1 MAGST
6 TGYTWEDFLKEL
18 EGSGLKGQFS
28 DADMRLAQA
37 HPDAGR
43 SILSYKRDYMN
54 ATNDQARALANA
66 GAERV
71 RSSFGGYTA
80 GEDGSGYYRDSLSP
94 KDFTYGEAP
103 SFQSRHD
110 GQIQE
115 LLQGL
120 VNRPD
125 FSYDVEKDPL
135 YTQYRK
141 QYVREGQ
148 RASQDAMGQAAAMSG
163 GLPSSYAGTA
173 AGQAANYYNAQLT
186 DKIPELEELAFQ
198 KYMNDFDMD
207 RVKLQ
212 SVQDADNADY
222 QRYLGQLDQY
232 NADRSF
238 AYGQHMDE
246 VASQRQ
252 NQEDLWDRA
261 QTAAQYGDYKG
272 LNELGVDTSGFQSQQ
287 ERERA
292 VDDALLRAQYGDYS
306 GLQAL
311 GVDTSGYLS
320 SQDMWQR
327 GMDYQREQDALAQQN
342 WERQFSYGQS
352 QDALARDQD
361 DYQRRL
367 QMAQIQAQYGDYSGL
382 QALGVDTSG
391 YEASAKA
398 SAGGDA
404 GYKPVNSYEQVMEQI
419 AAGIM
424 GPQTMKDYKYYTGQS
439 YFNGV
444 DGSVTP
450 VNYDVTGGTMTQY
463 NLSDTARSIDN
474 QIESK
479 LGALTKLQIM
489 EMVNDAYER
498 GDITDEEFPFFAAR
512 YGIKLKGEN

>member
-6 TGYTWEDFLKEL
+6 LGYTWEDFLKEL
-18 EGSGLKGQFS
+18 EESGLKGQFS
-28 DADMRLAQA
+28 EADMRLAQE

-43 SILSYKRDYMN
+43 SILSYKRDYAN

-80 GEDGSGYYRDSLSP
+80 GTDGSQYYRDSLSP
-94 KDFTYGEAP
+94 RDFSYAEAP
-103 SFQSRHD
+103 SFTSRYD

-115 LLQGL
+115 LLRGL
-120 VNRPD
+120 VDRPA

-135 YTQYRK
+135 YSQYRK
-141 QYVREGQ
+141 QYIREGQ

-186 DKIPELEELAFQ
+186 DKIPELEQYAYQ

-212 SVQDADNADY
+212 SVQDADNVDY
-222 QRYLGQLDQY
+222 QRYLGQLNQY
-232 NADRSF
+232 NTDRSF

-246 VASQRQ
+246 VANQRQ
-252 NQEDLWDRA
+252 NQADLWDRA

-272 LNELGVDTSGFQSQQ
+272 LSDLGVDTAGYQSQQ
-287 ERERA
+287 ERQRA

-311 GVDTSGYLS
+311 GIDTSGYLS

-327 GMDYQREQDALAQQN
+327 EMDYQREQDALAQQN

-352 QDALARDQD
+352 QDALARSQD

-367 QMAQIQAQYGDYSGL
+367 QMAELQAQYGDYSGL
-382 QALGVDTSG
+382 QALGVDTS
-391 YEASAKA
+391 ARS
-398 SAGGDA
+398 GGQETA
-404 GYKPVNSYEQVMEQI
+404 YKPVNSWDQVKDQI
-419 AAGIM
+419 ASGAVGA
-424 GPQTMKDYKYYTGQS
+424 QTARDYEYYTGRP
-439 YFNGV
+439 YFNGA
-444 DGSVTP
+444 DVTP
-450 VNYDVTGGTMTQY
+450 AEYSMTGGQQTVDS
-463 NLSDTARSIDN
+463 LSAGGRNVYDM
-474 QIESK
+474 IESK
-479 LGALTKLQIM
+479 LGGLTKSQVLETILT
-489 EMVNDAYER
+489 NYEQ
-498 GDITDEEFPFFAAR
+498 GNITDSDFEFFAAR
-512 YGIKLKGEN
+512 YGIE

>member
-6 TGYTWEDFLKEL
+6 LGYTWEDFLKEL

-28 DADMRLAQA
+28 EADMRLAQE

-43 SILSYKRDYMN
+43 SILSYKRDYLN

-80 GEDGSGYYRDSLSP
+80 GTDGSQYYRDSLSP
-94 KDFTYGEAP
+94 RDFSYAEAP
-103 SFQSRHD
+103 SFTSRYD

-120 VNRPD
+120 LNRPE

-135 YTQYRK
+135 YSQYRK
-141 QYVREGQ
+141 QYIREGQ

-186 DKIPELEELAFQ
+186 DKIPELEELAYQ

-212 SVQDADNADY
+212 SVQDADNTDY

-232 NADRSF
+232 NTDRSF

-246 VASQRQ
+246 VA
-252 NQEDLWDRA
+252 NQQQMEAGRWDRA
-261 QTAAQYGDYKG
+261 VTGAEYGDFRG
-272 LNELGVDTSGFQSQQ
+272 LKDLGVDTSGYESQQ
-287 ERERA
+287 ERQRA
-292 VDDALLRAQYGDYS
+292 LDDALLRAQYGDYS

-327 GMDYQREQDALAQQN
+327 EMDYQREQDALA
-342 WERQFSYGQS
+342 RS
-352 QDALARDQD
+352 QD

-367 QMAQIQAQYGDYSGL
+367 QMAQLQAQYGDYSGL
-382 QALGVDTSG
+382 QGLGVDTSG
-391 YEASAKA
+391 YAGPAYTPYFTWPQVEKQVEAGNLAPNVLR
-398 SAGGDA
+398 D
-404 GYKPVNSYEQVMEQI
+404 YE
-419 AAGIM
+419 
-424 GPQTMKDYKYYTGQS
+424 YYTGQAYKAGS
-439 YFNGV
+439 LDEIPTTPYVGV
-444 DGSVTP
+444 QETDAGATTP
-450 VNYDVTGGTMTQY
+450 QSTGG
-463 NLSDTARSIDN
+463 LSDTARNLQRTWASRTDIPLDEIGTAIIKAYQEGQITEDDYKYFGKWFDGLVNGNDN
-474 QIESK
+474 H
-479 LGALTKLQIM
+479 
-489 EMVNDAYER
+489 
-498 GDITDEEFPFFAAR
+498 
-512 YGIKLKGEN
+512 

>member
-6 TGYTWEDFLKEL
+6 LGYTWEDFLKEL
-18 EGSGLKGQFS
+18 EESGLKGQFS
-28 DADMRLAQA
+28 EADMRLAQQN
-37 HPDAGR
+37 PDAGR
-43 SILSYKRDYMN
+43 SILSYKRDYLN
-54 ATNDQARALANA
+54 ATNDQERALANA

-80 GEDGSGYYRDSLSP
+80 GTDGSQYYRDSLSP
-94 KDFTYGEAP
+94 RDFSYAEAP
-103 SFQSRHD
+103 SFTSRYD

-120 VNRPD
+120 VNRPE

-135 YTQYRK
+135 YSQYRK

-186 DKIPELEELAFQ
+186 DKIPELEQYAYQ

-222 QRYLGQLDQY
+222 QRYLQQLDQY
-232 NADRSF
+232 NTDRSF

-246 VASQRQ
+246 VA
-252 NQEDLWDRA
+252 NQWQMQAGRWDRA
-261 QTAAQYGDYKG
+261 VTGAEYGDFRG
-272 LNELGVDTSGFQSQQ
+272 LKELGVDTSGYELQQ
-287 ERERA
+287 ERQRA

-311 GVDTSGYLS
+311 GIDTSGYLS

-327 GMDYQREQDALAQQN
+327 EMDYQREQDALAQKN
-342 WERQFSYGQS
+342 WERQFRYGQS
-352 QDALARDQD
+352 QDALDRDQD

-367 QMAQIQAQYGDYSGL
+367 QMAQLQAQYGDYSGL

-391 YEASAKA
+391 YEASAGASAYEPRNTWAQVMDQIEKGA
-398 SAGGDA
+398 VGEQTARDYEYYTGRPYFNGADVTPVEYSMTGGQQTVDSLSAGGRN
-404 GYKPVNSYEQVMEQI
+404 V
-419 AAGIM
+419 
-424 GPQTMKDYKYYTGQS
+424 
-439 YFNGV
+439 
-444 DGSVTP
+444 
-450 VNYDVTGGTMTQY
+450 Y
-463 NLSDTARSIDN
+463 NM
-474 QIESK
+474 IESK
-479 LGALTKLQIM
+479 LGGLTKSQVLETILS
-489 EMVNDAYER
+489 AYER
-498 GDITDEEFPFFAAR
+498 GDITDADFEFFAAR
-512 YGIKLKGEN
+512 YGIE